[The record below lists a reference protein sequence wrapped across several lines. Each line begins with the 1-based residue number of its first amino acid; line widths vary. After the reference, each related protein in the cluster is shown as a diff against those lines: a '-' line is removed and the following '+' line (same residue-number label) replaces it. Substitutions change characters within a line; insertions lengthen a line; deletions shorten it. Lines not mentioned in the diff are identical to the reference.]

1 MSMQVHSTRTSN
13 GSVLCLFAL
22 LACTGVIAAQPA
34 PGGLGA
40 GDVGGFPPM
49 SAIPPLLANAPQP
62 SPDPRNLEG
71 VWYRDKPADFQV
83 SMDMFGD
90 QVPLNAAGQKV
101 LERRVKSFKDGRP
114 FINASAYCI
123 PIGQPLQMSPSPFH
137 IFQSQDMFD
146 IQFQDY
152 HGFYEIVM
160 DPAKAP
166 PPGYMGRSIG
176 HWDGDTLV
184 VETMGFKDA
193 LWLDFTGTPASKN
206 ARLTQRLRKVKSDHW
221 YLEVQY
227 TLDDPVYYT
236 RPWSWFR
243 DYSWRPD
250 MTLFQE
256 YNCEFQTGAANG
268 LDLSLV
274 PEPQD

>member
-1 MSMQVHSTRTSN
+1 M
-13 GSVLCLFAL
+13 
-22 LACTGVIAAQPA
+22 
-34 PGGLGA
+34 
-40 GDVGGFPPM
+40 PPM
-49 SAIPPLLANAPQP
+49 PAIPPLPAHAPQP
-62 SPDPRNLEG
+62 APDPRNFEG

-83 SMDMFGD
+83 SADMSGD
-90 QVPLNAAGQKV
+90 KVPFNAAGQKV
-101 LERRVKSFKDGRP
+101 MDRRVKSFKDGAP

-123 PIGQPLQMSPSPFH
+123 PMGQPLQMGPSPFH
-137 IFQSQDMFD
+137 VFQSEDGFD

-152 HGFYEIVM
+152 HGFYQIVM
-160 DPAKAP
+160 DSAQAP

-176 HWDGDTLV
+176 RWDGDTLV
-184 VETMGFKDA
+184 VETTGFKDA
-193 LWLDFTGTPASKN
+193 LWLDFTGTPASKS
-206 ARLTQRLRKVKSDHW
+206 AKLTQRIRKVKSDHW

-256 YNCEFQTGAANG
+256 YNCEFQTGVANG
-268 LDLSLV
+268 LDPSLV